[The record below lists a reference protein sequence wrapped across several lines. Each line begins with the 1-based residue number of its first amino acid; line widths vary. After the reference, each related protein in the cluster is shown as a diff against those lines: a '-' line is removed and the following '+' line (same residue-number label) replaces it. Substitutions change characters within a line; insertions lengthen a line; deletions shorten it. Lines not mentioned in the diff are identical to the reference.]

1 MMMTKTVV
9 RLSSAISLSLL
20 MFGCGSSGD
29 GGGGGTGGTTGDEVL
44 DALTSLGVPVEETPR
59 LDDESEALPDDYSP
73 FGSAQSFDTIEEIL
87 LLGPQLNNSASL
99 LTIYELQSQNDRPIY
114 EKEEFFAPSTAETPW
129 ASSVG
134 ATPDSLRVAAA
145 ADIDGDGLDEVAIL
159 YREGTQG
166 PITLL
171 TYQETVQGGVIGFAE
186 SQSLLI
192 STDLATDLSL
202 EAGDFN
208 GDGLSDFAVGLSF
221 GTTAR
226 LLFVSNVEGTLALSE
241 ETATLP
247 QAVADSQIQL
257 SMASGNLDYDAGNEL
272 IVVVNELFQSMG
284 ADAGSSRYF
293 IFDDAK
299 AGYAAL
305 SDNLIRA
312 TLSEVNRTAIV
323 ADVATGDIDG
333 DNVDEIVFAGLQNF
347 DPAGTCGYRYL
358 MVALDDNKRDN
369 VPLGGLDLVPNIHE
383 GCSDA
388 SPGELRYVHVNVLDL
403 DGDGL
408 PEVQANQY
416 VFHDFATT
424 APWTQ
429 YVWGTDVDDLPLKAV
444 IDDGNLFDADGT
456 GFTGRFALDNSS
468 MMVGDATA
476 DGRQNIVFYSQATN
490 RLETWGLSNPDDGA
504 PPLTDPIFAGD
515 WRAMSSLI
523 VEDPGSEPIRP
534 ILVASNVNFD
544 SLALRYSEGEYQ
556 LVFTEP
562 ILIAVLAAAPC
573 DPELGQDLGACRTS
587 FGTAESDTV
596 TEETAFSVSAS
607 ATVGFGTDV
616 ITVAGVGASVGS
628 TAASLEVVAT
638 LKASA
643 SAITSKAYTLTKRIV
658 YTTGPIEDT
667 VIFTTVPL
675 DRYTYEVTSHPVP
688 ELIGTK
694 VVISLPRAPIEVQVE
709 RERYNANVVTG
720 GPMIDAMVLSH
731 APGVP
736 SSYPSS
742 SDKGELLASFEG
754 FELGPQSVGNSGGNS
769 SLSINVATEAG
780 TGVGYGAEFEYSVT
794 ASAGAL
800 VTGYTVGGSADKS
813 LQIIHGEESE
823 YTGTVADMDL
833 PTAEFG
839 QERYSWGLFTYIF
852 DDPVSAQQYEIV
864 NYWVE

>member
-1 MMMTKTVV
+1 MMTKRPVH
-9 RLSSAISLSLL
+9 LSSAIFLALL

-29 GGGGGTGGTTGDEVL
+29 GGNGTGGTGGGTGDEVL

-73 FGSAQSFDTIEEIL
+73 FGSSQSFDTIEEIL
-87 LLGPQLNNSASL
+87 LVGPQLNNSTSL

-114 EKEEFFAPSTAETPW
+114 EKEEFFAPSAAETPW
-129 ASSVG
+129 ANSVG
-134 ATPDSLRVAAA
+134 ATPESLRVAAA

-159 YREGTQG
+159 YREGSQG

-171 TYQETVQGGVIGFAE
+171 TYQETVQGGIIGFAE
-186 SQSLLI
+186 DQSLVI
-192 STDLATDLSL
+192 STDVATDLSL

-226 LLFVSNVEGTLALSE
+226 LLFVRNVEGTLALSE

-272 IVVVNELFQSMG
+272 IVVVNELFQAMG

-347 DPAGTCGYRYL
+347 DSAGTCGYRYL
-358 MVALDDNKRDN
+358 MVALDDNKRGN
-369 VPLGGLDLVPNIHE
+369 VPLGGLDLVPDIHA
-383 GCSDA
+383 GCSNA

-444 IDDGNLFDADGT
+444 IDDTNLFAADAT
-456 GFTGRFALDNSS
+456 GFTGRFGLDNSS

-523 VEDPGSEPIRP
+523 VEDPGSDPIRP
-534 ILVASNVNFD
+534 IILASNVNFD
-544 SLALRYSEGEYQ
+544 SLALRFSEGEYK
-556 LVFTEP
+556 LIFTEP
-562 ILIAVLAAAPC
+562 ILIAALAAAPC
-573 DPELGQDLGACRTS
+573 DPELGQNSDACRTS
-587 FGTAESDTV
+587 FGTATSTTL
-596 TEETAFSVSAS
+596 TEEDVFSVRAS
-607 ATVGFGTDV
+607 ATVGFE
-616 ITVAGVGASVGS
+616 AEFSALGVKVTGFEMLATLQAHASV
-628 TAASLEVVAT
+628 
-638 LKASA
+638 
-643 SAITSKAYTLTKRIV
+643 ITSKAYTVTKRIV

-667 VIFTTVPL
+667 VIFTTIPL
-675 DRYTYEVTSHPVP
+675 DQYTYEVTSHPDP
-688 ELIGTK
+688 ELIGSK
-694 VVISLPRAPIEVQVE
+694 VVISLPREPIELQVE
-709 RERYNANVVTG
+709 RERYNENVITG
-720 GPMIDAMVLSH
+720 GPMIDANVLGH
-731 APGVP
+731 TPGVP

-742 SDKGELLASFEG
+742 SDKAELLASFDG

-769 SLSINVATEAG
+769 SLSINVANESGAG
-780 TGVGYGAEFEYSVT
+780 IGYGVDFDLAVKGTVSSVVLGF
-794 ASAGAL
+794 S
-800 VTGYTVGGSADKS
+800 VGFSADKS

-823 YTGTVADMDL
+823 YTGSVADMDL
-833 PTAEFG
+833 PTADFG
-839 QERYSWGLFTYIF
+839 QERYSWGLFTYIY

>member
-1 MMMTKTVV
+1 MTIQ
-9 RLSSAISLSLL
+9 RLVSLASAFALSLSII
-20 MFGCGSSGD
+20 GCGSSGGAGA
-29 GGGGGTGGTTGDEVL
+29 GGSGGATGDEVL
-44 DALTSLGVPVEETPR
+44 DKLSNLGVSVEETPR

-73 FGSAQSFDTIEEIL
+73 FGSSQSFDTIEEIL
-87 LLGPQLNNSASL
+87 LVGPQLNNSASL

-114 EKEEFFAPSTAETPW
+114 EKEDFFAPTTAETPW

-134 ATPDSLRVAAA
+134 ATPESLRVAAA
-145 ADIDGDGLDEVAIL
+145 ADIDGDGLDEVVIL

-171 TYQETVQGGVIGFAE
+171 TYQETAVGGVIGFAE
-186 SQSLLI
+186 DQSLVI
-192 STDLATDLSL
+192 SSDAATDLSL
-202 EAGDFN
+202 AAGDFN
-208 GDGLSDFAVGLSF
+208 GDGLADFAVGLSF
-221 GTTAR
+221 GTAAR
-226 LLFVSNVEGTLALSE
+226 LLFVTNDEGTLALSE
-241 ETATLP
+241 ATETLP

-272 IVVVNELFQSMG
+272 VVVVNELFESSG

-293 IFDDAK
+293 LFDDAK
-299 AGYAAL
+299 AGHAAL
-305 SDNLIRA
+305 GDNLIRA

-347 DPAGTCGYRYL
+347 DADRTCGYRYL
-358 MVALDDNKRDN
+358 MVALDDNKRSN

-383 GCSDA
+383 GCSET
-388 SPGELRYVHVNVLDL
+388 SPGVLRYVHVNVLDL

-416 VFHDFATT
+416 VFHDFVTT

-429 YVWGTDVDDLPLKAV
+429 YVWGTDVDDLPLDAV
-444 IDDGNLFDADGT
+444 IDDASLFASDAEGL
-456 GFTGRFALDNSS
+456 TGRFALDNST
-468 MMVGDATA
+468 MMAGDVTA

-515 WRAMSSLI
+515 WRKMSSLI
-523 VEDPGSEPIRP
+523 VEDPGSEPVRP

-573 DPELGQDLGACRTS
+573 DPELGQDLGSCRTS

-742 SDKGELLASFEG
+742 SDKDELLASFEG

>member
-1 MMMTKTVV
+1 V
-9 RLSSAISLSLL
+9 R
-20 MFGCGSSGD
+20 D
-29 GGGGGTGGTTGDEVL
+29 K
-44 DALTSLGVPVEETPR
+44 LTNLGVPVEETPR

-73 FGSAQSFDTIEEIL
+73 FGSSQSFDTIEEIL
-87 LLGPQLNNSASL
+87 LLGPMLNNSASL

-114 EKEEFFAPSTAETPW
+114 AKEEFFAPNAAETPW

-134 ATPDSLRVAAA
+134 ATPDNLRVAAA

-171 TYQETVQGGVIGFAE
+171 TYQETVEGGVIGFSE
-186 SQSLLI
+186 SQSLVV
-192 STDLATDLSL
+192 STDPATDLSL
-202 EAGDFN
+202 AAGDFD
-208 GDGLSDFAVGLSF
+208 GDGLSDFVVGLSF
-221 GTTAR
+221 GTAAR
-226 LLFVSNVEGTLALSE
+226 LLFVGNDEGTLDLSG

-257 SMASGNLDYDAGNEL
+257 SMASGNLDYDAGHEL
-272 IVVVNELFQSMG
+272 IVVVNELFQANG
-284 ADAGSSRYF
+284 TDAGSSRYF

-299 AGYAAL
+299 AGHTAL
-305 SDNLIRA
+305 GDGLIRA

-347 DPAGTCGYRYL
+347 DPSGTCGYRYL

-383 GCSDA
+383 GCSA
-388 SPGELRYVHVNVLDL
+388 ESPGHLRYVHVNVLDL

-416 VFHDFATT
+416 VFHDFSTT

-429 YVWGTDVDDLPLKAV
+429 YVWGTDGDDQPLKAV
-444 IDDGNLFDADGT
+444 IDDASLFAADEA
-456 GFTGRFALDNSS
+456 GFTGRFALDTSS

-490 RLETWGLSNPDDGA
+490 RLETWGLSNPDDGM
-504 PPLTDPIFAGD
+504 PPLSEPIFAGD
-515 WRAMSSLI
+515 WRMMSSLI
-523 VEDPGSEPIRP
+523 VEDPGAEPIHP
-534 ILVASNVNFD
+534 MLLASNVNFD
-544 SLALRYSEGEYQ
+544 SLALRFSEGEYK
-556 LVFTEP
+556 LIFTEP
-562 ILIAVLAAAPC
+562 IIIAALAAAPC
-573 DPELGQDLGACRTS
+573 DPELGQGTDACRTS
-587 FGTAESDTV
+587 FGTATSTTL
-596 TEETAFSVSAS
+596 TEEDVLSVRAS
-607 ATVGFGTDV
+607 ATVGFE
-616 ITVAGVGASVGS
+616 AEFSALGVKVTGFEMLATLQVH
-628 TAASLEVVAT
+628 ASL
-638 LKASA
+638 
-643 SAITSKAYTLTKRIV
+643 ITSKAYTVTKRIV

-667 VIFTTVPL
+667 VIFTTIPL
-675 DRYTYEVTSHPVP
+675 DQYTYVVTSHPDP
-688 ELIGTK
+688 ELIGSK
-694 VVISLPRAPIEVQVE
+694 VVISLPREPIELQVE

-720 GPMIDAMVLSH
+720 GPIIDANVLAH
-731 APGVP
+731 TVGVP

-742 SDKGELLASFEG
+742 SDKGELLANFEG

-769 SLSINVATEAG
+769 ALSINVATESGAG
-780 TGVGYGAEFEYSVT
+780 IGYGVDFDLAVKGTVSTVVLGFSV
-794 ASAGAL
+794 GF
-800 VTGYTVGGSADKS
+800 SADHS

-823 YTGTVADMDL
+823 YTGSVADMDL

-839 QERYSWGLFTYIF
+839 QERYSWGLLTYVY